1 MEPNIVL
8 VLGCLGIAQALF
20 LIVYL
25 LTLKTG
31 NRKANV
37 LLGLVLLG
45 LTIRIGKAV
54 IYNYTYVGPWP
65 RNIGISGFLL
75 TGPFLWF
82 YGKALL
88 EKAKDFPATN
98 YLHLIPFAL
107 FLSFSPIIPNKGD
120 LVSLILYALV
130 QLHLALYLGFAWWL
144 LYRNQ
149 HRDHNRLAPWYR
161 NITAGVTLIWV
172 LYTGIFIGLVPF
184 YLLGATSFSF
194 LIYLFSFLFLKKHH
208 FVLEKYATSSVGLA
222 ESKKLVQQ
230 VRTLFDV
237 EETYLNH
244 RTSLH
249 LIAEKLAVTP
259 RLLSQAINESEQV
272 NFSEFVNQY
281 RIERAKRLL
290 VEPARKQDKIATIAF
305 DSGFG
310 NLTSFNVAFKA
321 RVKMTPSQYRKQFAT
336 A

>member
-1 MEPNIVL
+1 MEPNIAL

-31 NRKANV
+31 NRKANI
-37 LLGLVLLG
+37 LLGVVLLG

-54 IYNYTYVGPWP
+54 IYNYTYVAPWP
-65 RNIGISGFLL
+65 RNLGISGFLL
-75 TGPFLWF
+75 AGPFLWF

-88 EKAKDFPATN
+88 EKANDFPATN
-98 YLHLIPFAL
+98 YLHLIPFVL
-107 FLSFSPIIPNKGD
+107 FLLFSPIIPNNGD
-120 LVSLILYALV
+120 LVSLVLYALV
-130 QLHLALYLGFAWWL
+130 QLHLAVYLGFAWWL
-144 LYRNQ
+144 LYRSKQ
-149 HRDHNRLAPWYR
+149 HDRNRLAPWYR
-161 NITAGVTLIWV
+161 NIAIGVTLIWI
-172 LYTGIFIGLVPF
+172 LYAGIFVGLVPF

-230 VRTLFDV
+230 VRHLFDT

-244 RTSLH
+244 RTSLN
-249 LIAEKLAVTP
+249 LIAEKLAVKP

-281 RIERAKRLL
+281 RIEQAKRLL
-290 VEPARKQDKIATIAF
+290 VDPARKQDKIATIAF

-321 RVKMTPSQYRKQFAT
+321 RVKMTPSQYRRQFAT